1 MKDAYLVSI
10 TLIRIK
16 EANKMISKEECDMCG
31 KFYGDYNFA
40 KDDKNINGIMIFNLD
55 TQDYYYTNRPLDIF
69 PNCKYSF
76 EKYLKFL
83 NKKGKM
89 RL

>member
-1 MKDAYLVSI
+1 MRDAYLVSI

-16 EANKMISKEECDMCG
+16 EANKME
-31 KFYGDYNFA
+31 
-40 KDDKNINGIMIFNLD
+40 DKNINGIMIFNLD

-83 NKKGKM
+83 NNKGE
-89 RL
+89 RIL

>member
-1 MKDAYLVSI
+1 MRAAYLVSI
-10 TLIRIK
+10 ILIQIK
-16 EANKMISKEECDMCG
+16 EENKMIPKGKCDMCG
-31 KFYGDYNFA
+31 KFYGDYNFT

-55 TQDYYYTNRPLDIF
+55 MHDYYYTHRPLDIF

>member
-1 MKDAYLVSI
+1 MRDAYLASI

-16 EANKMISKEECDMCG
+16 EENKMIPKGKCDMCG
-31 KFYGDYNFA
+31 KFYGGYNFA

-83 NKKGKM
+83 NKKGEN

>member
-1 MKDAYLVSI
+1 MRVAYLVSI

-16 EANKMISKEECDMCG
+16 EENKMIPKEKCDMCG
-31 KFYGDYNFA
+31 KFYG
-40 KDDKNINGIMIFNLD
+40 DDKNINGIMIFNLD
-55 TQDYYYTNRPLDIF
+55 THDYYYTNRPLDIF

>member
-1 MKDAYLVSI
+1 MRDAYLVSI

-16 EANKMISKEECDMCG
+16 EANKME
-31 KFYGDYNFA
+31 
-40 KDDKNINGIMIFNLD
+40 DKNINGIMIFNLD

-83 NKKGKM
+83 NNKGEN